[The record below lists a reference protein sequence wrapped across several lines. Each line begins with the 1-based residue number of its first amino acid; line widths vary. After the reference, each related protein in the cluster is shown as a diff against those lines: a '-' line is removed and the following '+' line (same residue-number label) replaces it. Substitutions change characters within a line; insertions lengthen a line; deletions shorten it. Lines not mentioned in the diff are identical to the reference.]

1 MLSLIVAAQVAAL
14 PIIWRFDN
22 LQRIGGL
29 AAQVEG
35 TPALTDTP
43 AGKAVRFDG
52 KDDAFFIGWHP
63 LTGAKTFTIEAI
75 FRPDGGA
82 FEQRWLHL
90 AHEPQDARQA
100 ARILFE
106 IRVEGGEWYLD
117 AFATGPGYKHTLIFP
132 EKRYPVGRWYHV
144 AQTFDG
150 GTYRAYVNG
159 VLQGEAPLAYT
170 PQGPGRASVGMR
182 VNRVNYFK
190 GAIYEARFTPQALTP
205 DEFHPLPDRL
215 RQ

>member
-1 MLSLIVAAQVAAL
+1 MLSLIVAAHVATL
-14 PIIWRFDN
+14 PITWRFDN
-22 LQRIGGL
+22 LGRVGGL

-35 TPALTDTP
+35 APALIDTP
-43 AGKAVRFDG
+43 FGKGIRFDG
-52 KDDAFFIGWHP
+52 KDDAFFIPWHP
-63 LTGAKTFTIEAI
+63 LAGAQTFTVEAI

-90 AHEPQDARQA
+90 AHEPQDATQA

-106 IRVEGGEWYLD
+106 IRVEGDQWYLD

-132 EKRYPVGRWYHV
+132 EKRFPVGRWYHV

-150 GTYRAYVNG
+150 TTYRAYVDG

-170 PQGPGRASVGMR
+170 PQGPGRASVGVR
-182 VNRVNYFK
+182 INRVNYFN
-190 GAIYEARFTPQALTP
+190 GAILQARFTPRALAASEFQALP
-205 DEFHPLPDRL
+205 AELL
-215 RQ
+215 Q